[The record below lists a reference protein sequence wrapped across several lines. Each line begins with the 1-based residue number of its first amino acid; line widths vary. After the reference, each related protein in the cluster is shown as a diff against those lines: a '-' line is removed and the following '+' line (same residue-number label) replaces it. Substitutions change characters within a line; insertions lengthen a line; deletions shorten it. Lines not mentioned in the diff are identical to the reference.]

1 MANWLTFC
9 LFFIVVPILINTFLR
24 ISQILKGPLDDS
36 EYHSIVYQRRLRRAL
51 IELGIL
57 FVVLIGI
64 GGILIFVWL
73 GGQ

>member
-1 MANWLTFC
+1 MANWITFC

-36 EYHSIVYQRRLRRAL
+36 EYQSIVYQRRLRRAL

-64 GGILIFVWL
+64 GGVLIFVWL

>member
-1 MANWLTFC
+1 MANWVTFC

-36 EYHSIVYQRRLRRAL
+36 EYQSIVYQRRLRRAL

-64 GGILIFVWL
+64 GGVLIFVWL
-73 GGQ
+73 WGQ